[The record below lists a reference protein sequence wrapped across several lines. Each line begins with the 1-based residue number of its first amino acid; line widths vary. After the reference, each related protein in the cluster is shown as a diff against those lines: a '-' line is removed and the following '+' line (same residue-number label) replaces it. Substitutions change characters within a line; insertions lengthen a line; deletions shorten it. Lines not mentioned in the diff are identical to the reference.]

1 MTKRVMTKKFMKE
14 TGADKKTA
22 MEYLRQC
29 RWNYG
34 RAMAMYELP
43 ERLNRF
49 TESIKEIDWTAIMTS
64 VAKAFEDIVANIS
77 EAMNN
82 IDWNEEIKKIKERGE
97 SNEDTNDELLP

>member
-22 MEYLRQC
+22 MEYLRQYQ
-29 RWNYG
+29 WNYG

-49 TESIKEIDWTAIMTS
+49 TKSIKEIDWTEIFAS
-64 VAKAFEDIVANIS
+64 LAKAVEDTFKIVT
-77 EAMNN
+77 EAMQKV
-82 IDWNEEIKKIKERGE
+82 DWNEAIKKIQEERGE
-97 SNEDTNDELLP
+97 SNEDSN